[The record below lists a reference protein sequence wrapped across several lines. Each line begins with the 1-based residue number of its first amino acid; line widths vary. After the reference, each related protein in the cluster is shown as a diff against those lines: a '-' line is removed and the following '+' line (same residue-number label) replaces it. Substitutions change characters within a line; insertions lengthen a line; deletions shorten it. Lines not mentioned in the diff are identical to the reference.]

1 MNKKIISLVLA
12 LVMVLGTFTSVFA
25 AETTTKKAEA
35 KKAEAGEKVEKVVG
49 KDNKIQYV
57 IDKKLVEG
65 YEDGNYGLDKNIKR
79 SEITRL
85 LVLANGNEEL
95 AKQLQG
101 SMKIYSDVDA
111 KHWANGVISVG
122 TTVPSDANGIAML
135 AGYPDGSF
143 KPENDVTYAELA
155 KMLVVLVKED
165 LTADMVKNAKWA
177 TSWMTWA
184 AQLGILDDV
193 NVVDS
198 NKAANRADAFT
209 MVYNALY
216 AMKEFKRVPANETRG
231 IVSNLTNS
239 KLTLNQDSEK
249 EYTITGDTVIVDGIN
264 VRKQIVKV
272 NSLNNLDLYKGSLV
286 RILVNDKN
294 EVTHIIELGNPE
306 VLARTDK
313 ENQLLDTDNHIW
325 EGVADATVETNYYKN
340 IESLKDLDQKK
351 VDGAYATVTLNGSK
365 TKADYI
371 KFHKANGNELANLK
385 VNDKTE
391 IYVANPYNNIMK
403 EVKDINEA
411 LSLIG
416 FHNYG
421 KDYKIP
427 NVYAGFDTDDHKS
440 AVKSFDSER
449 STAKVIVFNVVSKDN
464 DGDRYRVIN
473 SSSSKFSS
481 TLEDT
486 DGKLYDR
493 DNVLNKANFPLNY
506 GDLLDV
512 IETRGDVI
520 DRLLDH
526 SDEKAFPVVKVAQ
539 IFDNDE
545 IQVEDRFGNETL
557 LYVGD
562 ADIFNA
568 KQYKDL
574 AKGDYLQFTANNKD
588 ARDIEIVSILDDS
601 KDTRDLFDKSG
612 SVLNVVQ
619 GIEEGTAVGTVTKV
633 NNDAYPYTV
642 EIKIEEANWDKG
654 LAKTTK
660 VFEVSKEWADALK
673 VGQDVK
679 FKVNFRDNN
688 KNDWAFNFV
697 LNDGKDTSILRKPG
711 TLTIDEYLEK
721 EFLADIEKLTPANK
735 VTVKN
740 VDEVAAAVE
749 AIDGQLDAQKQ
760 FKLLSENKD
769 HANKLEAVRKAVKE
783 AKAEKAAADKAAA
796 AEKAEADAKKK
807 LTDEFAEAVKAEY
820 DKVKGVKDVLELK
833 YDAETKTATVVVLD
847 KEATFNDVNGTN
859 TMVALGNVANGAN
872 LKYYQVENQP
882 KQEISENKKDNRD
895 NLLADLFAATG
906 ADPSKLGNFVGKE
919 VKVTA
924 HLEKG
929 DVKATDV
936 YTVKIVEGQAK

>member
-25 AETTTKKAEA
+25 AEPTKKAEA

-155 KMLVVLVKED
+155 KMLVVLAKED
-165 LTADMVKNAKWA
+165 LTADMVKNATWA

-193 NVVDS
+193 TINDS

-216 AMKEFKRVPANETRG
+216 RMKEFKRVPANETRG
-231 IVSNLTNS
+231 IVSNLTS
-239 KLTLNQDSEK
+239 GKLTLNQDNEK
-249 EYTITGDTVIVDGIN
+249 VYDITNATVIVTGKSERSN
-264 VRKQIVKV
+264 VVKV
-272 NSLNNLDLYKGSLV
+272 NSLKNLELYKGSLV
-286 RILVNDKN
+286 RILVNDKK
-294 EVTHIIELGNPE
+294 EVTHIIELGNPKD
-306 VLARTDK
+306 LAIEKGST
-313 ENQLLDTDNHIW
+313 W
-325 EGVADATVETNYYKN
+325 EGVADYTIETDYYAN
-340 IESLKDLDQKK
+340 IETLKGVKDADIK
-351 VDGAYATVTLNGSK
+351 GAYATVTLNGARTKGENIVFHNANNTKK
-365 TKADYI
+365 T
-371 KFHKANGNELANLK
+371 ELK
-385 VNDKTE
+385 INDKTE
-391 IYVANPYNNIMK
+391 IYVANPYNNIMR
-403 EVKDINEA
+403 EVKDVNEA

-416 FHNYG
+416 FHNYDG
-421 KDYKIP
+421 YKIP
-427 NVYAGFDTDDHKS
+427 NVYAGFDNDGHTS
-440 AVKSFDSER
+440 AVKTFDSNR
-449 STAKVIVFNVVSKDN
+449 NTAKVIVFNVVSKDN
-464 DGDRYRVIN
+464 DGDLYRVIN
-473 SSSSKFSS
+473 SSSSKFST
-481 TLEDT
+481 TLEDV

-493 DNVLNKANFPLNY
+493 DNVLNEVHYPLNY

-512 IETRGDVI
+512 IEVRGDI
-520 DRLLDH
+520 IEKKLDH
-526 SDEKAFPVVKVAQ
+526 SDERLYPVVKVAQ

-574 AKGDYLQFTANNKD
+574 AKGDYLQFRAENKD
-588 ARDIEIVSILDDS
+588 ARKIEIVSILDDT
-601 KDTRDLFDKSG
+601 KDTRDLFAKSG

-619 GIEEGTAVGTVTKV
+619 GIQGNTVVGTVTKV
-633 NNDAYPYTV
+633 NANSYPYTV
-642 EIKIEEANWDKG
+642 EVKIEEANWDAG

-660 VFEVSKEWADALK
+660 VFEVSEEWAKALK

-679 FKVNFRDNN
+679 FNVNFRDNER
-688 KNDWAFNFV
+688 NDWAFNFV
-697 LNDGKDTSILRKPG
+697 LNDGMDTPIAEDQK
-711 TLTIDEYLEK
+711 TLSN
-721 EFLADIEKLTPANK
+721 IEKLEKLAKTGDIKVDAKEIPAVEKEIREESSVKKSAALQERLDKALELNAK
-735 VTVKN
+735 KAVEEYVANATNSDYKLSNLIKDANEVQDKINLVKNTTVKTN
-740 VDEVAAAVE
+740 LTD
-749 AIDGQLDAQKQ
+749 K
-760 FKLLSENKD
+760 
-769 HANKLEAVRKAVKE
+769 KE
-783 AKAEKAAADKAAA
+783 A
-796 AEKAEADAKKK
+796 
-807 LTDEFAEAVKAEY
+807 
-820 DKVKGVKDVLELK
+820 
-833 YDAETKTATVVVLD
+833 
-847 KEATFNDVNGTN
+847 
-859 TMVALGNVANGAN
+859 
-872 LKYYQVENQP
+872 
-882 KQEISENKKDNRD
+882 
-895 NLLADLFAATG
+895 
-906 ADPSKLGNFVGKE
+906 
-919 VKVTA
+919 
-924 HLEKG
+924 
-929 DVKATDV
+929 ATDV
-936 YTVKIVEGQAK
+936 RDDFEEVVANKIIVDKANLEPAKVEKALKDAVVSKSLNDTVKSVVIKNKPVDNANYAAGAELDAKVVLEKDDVKMQANIVANIAK

>member
-25 AETTTKKAEA
+25 EPTKKAEA

-101 SMKIYSDVDA
+101 SMKIYSDVDT
-111 KHWANGVISVG
+111 KHWANGVITVG

-177 TSWMTWA
+177 SSWMTWA
-184 AQLGILDDV
+184 AELGILNDV
-193 NVVDS
+193 TVADS

-216 AMKEFKRVPANETRG
+216 RMKEFKRVPANETRG

-249 EYTITGDTVIVDGIN
+249 EYTITGDTVIVDGN
-264 VRKQIVKV
+264 NTRRQIIEVK
-272 NSLNNLDLYKGSLV
+272 SLNNLDLYKGSLV
-286 RILVNDKN
+286 RILTNDKN
-294 EVTHIIELGNPE
+294 EVTHIIELGNPK
-306 VLARTDK
+306 VLARTDVK
-313 ENQLLDTDNHIW
+313 DELLDKDNHIW
-325 EGVADATVETNYYKN
+325 EGVADATVETTNYDFK
-340 IESLKDLDQKK
+340 EASLKEIAQKDINK
-351 VDGAYATVTLNGSK
+351 AYATVKLNSSN

-371 KFHKANGNELANLK
+371 KFHKANGELLANLK

-416 FHNYG
+416 FHHYG
-421 KDYKIP
+421 DTFKIP
-427 NVYAGFDTDDHKS
+427 NVYAGFDTDNHK
-440 AVKSFDSER
+440 ANIKGFDSER
-449 STAKVIVFNVVSKDN
+449 NTARVIVFNIVSKDN
-464 DGDRYRVIN
+464 DGDLYRVIN
-473 SSSSKFSS
+473 SSSSKFST

-520 DRLLDH
+520 TKKIDH
-526 SDEKAFPVVKVAQ
+526 SDKKEFPVVRVVE

-545 IQVEDRFGNETL
+545 VLVEDRFGNESK
-557 LYVGD
+557 LYFGD

-574 AKGDYLQFTANNKD
+574 AKGDYLQFLPEENMSRIMD
-588 ARDIEIVSILDDS
+588 IVSILDDT
-601 KDTRDLFDKSG
+601 KDTRDLFDRSG
-612 SVLNVVQ
+612 SLLNVVK
-619 GIEEGTAVGTVTKV
+619 GIEEKTVNGIVVEVK
-633 NNDAYPYTV
+633 DSTV
-642 EIKIEEANWDKG
+642 EIDVKYTNWESGYGSGIRTFALDKAD
-654 LAKTTK
+654 LAKLAK
-660 VFEVSKEWADALK
+660 
-673 VGQDVK
+673 GMDVT
-679 FKVNFRDNN
+679 FKVNTNKYDNWDYAYDFHI
-688 KNDWAFNFV
+688 ND
-697 LNDGKDTSILRKPG
+697 DGQP
-711 TLTIDEYLEK
+711 
-721 EFLADIEKLTPANK
+721 KLTK
-735 VTVKN
+735 E
-740 VDEVAAAVE
+740 D
-749 AIDGQLDAQKQ
+749 
-760 FKLLSENKD
+760 KLK
-769 HANKLEAVRKAVKE
+769 KIF
-783 AKAEKAAADKAAA
+783 AD
-796 AEKAEADAKKK
+796 
-807 LTDEFAEAVKAEY
+807 AVKAEY
-820 DKVKGVKDVLELK
+820 DKVNDVDGVLKLE
-833 YDAETKTATVVVLD
+833 YNPETKTATVTVLD
-847 KEATFNDVNGTN
+847 DTKTFDDVNGTN

-872 LKYYQVENQP
+872 LAKYQVETQP
-882 KQEISENKKDNRD
+882 EREVSEDKEANRTQ
-895 NLLADLFAATG
+895 LLADLFAATG
-906 ADPSKLGNFVGKE
+906 TTSNNLKDYKGKTI
-919 VKVTA
+919 KVTA
-924 HLEKG
+924 HLAKD

-936 YTVKIVEGQAK
+936 YTVVIK

>member
-25 AETTTKKAEA
+25 ETAKADAKKTEETKKTEV

-49 KDNKIQYV
+49 KDNKIQYIV
-57 IDKKLVEG
+57 DKKLVEG
-65 YEDGNYGLDKNIKR
+65 YEDGNLGLDKNIKR

-101 SMKIYSDVDA
+101 SMKIYSDVDV

-155 KMLVVLVKED
+155 KMLVVLAKKD

-193 NVVDS
+193 NVADS

-216 AMKEFKRVPANETRG
+216 TMKEFKRVPANETRG

-286 RILVNDKN
+286 RILTNDKN

-313 ENQLLDTDNHIW
+313 EGELLDTDNHIW

-440 AVKSFDSER
+440 AVKSFNSER

-588 ARDIEIVSILDDS
+588 ARDIEIVSILDDT

-619 GIEEGTAVGTVTKV
+619 GIEANTVVGTVTKV
-633 NNDAYPYTV
+633 NNAAYPYTV
-642 EIKIEEANWDKG
+642 EVEIEEANWDAG

-660 VFEVSKEWADALK
+660 VFEVSKENADLLSK
-673 VGQDVK
+673 GQNIK
-679 FKVNFRDNN
+679 FKVEFKKYDNRDWGYDFRLN
-688 KNDWAFNFV
+688 KAGFPAIKEGKTV
-697 LNDGKDTSILRKPG
+697 LQIYLNDV
-711 TLTIDEYLEK
+711 
-721 EFLADIEKLTPANK
+721 EKLTPANK
-735 VTVKN
+735 VTAENYKDVQK
-740 VDEVAAAVE
+740 E
-749 AIDGQLDAQKQ
+749 LDYIALTKLSNSDQ
-760 FKLLSENKD
+760 FKFDNDYKD
-769 HANKLEAVRKAVKE
+769 HAKKLADVTKKVNEFKAEAEKAQAKADLQAKIDE
-783 AKAEKAAADKAAA
+783 AKAK
-796 AEKAEADAKKK
+796 
-807 LTDEFAEAVKAEY
+807 
-820 DKVKGVKDVLELK
+820 VKDVKASEDGTEVAK
-833 YDAETKTATVVVLD
+833 TEKWAKQADIDAINNAITTAEGKLD
-847 KEATFNDVNGTN
+847 KTTEE
-859 TMVALGNVANGAN
+859 M
-872 LKYYQVENQP
+872 K
-882 KQEISENKKDNRD
+882 
-895 NLLADLFAATG
+895 
-906 ADPSKLGNFVGKE
+906 
-919 VKVTA
+919 
-924 HLEKG
+924 
-929 DVKATDV
+929 
-936 YTVKIVEGQAK
+936 QAKTTLQTAIDNFAPKAGTKEA

>member
-25 AETTTKKAEA
+25 EAAKADAKKEEVKKTETKKA
-35 KKAEAGEKVEKVVG
+35 KAGEKVEKVVG

-65 YEDGNYGLDKNIKR
+65 YEDGTYGLDKNIKR

-155 KMLVVLVKED
+155 KMLVVLAKED

-216 AMKEFKRVPANETRG
+216 TMKEFKRVPANETRG

-286 RILVNDKN
+286 RILTNDKN

-313 ENQLLDTDNHIW
+313 EGELLDTDNHIW

-440 AVKSFDSER
+440 AVKSFNSER

-588 ARDIEIVSILDDS
+588 ARDIEIVSILDDT

-619 GIEEGTAVGTVTKV
+619 GIEANTVVGTVTKV
-633 NNDAYPYTV
+633 NNAAYPYTV
-642 EIKIEEANWDKG
+642 EVEIEEANWDAG

-660 VFEVSKEWADALK
+660 VFEVSKENADLLSK
-673 VGQDVK
+673 GQNIK
-679 FKVNFRDNN
+679 FKVEFKKYDNRDWGYDFRLN
-688 KNDWAFNFV
+688 KAGFPAIKEGKTV
-697 LNDGKDTSILRKPG
+697 LQIYLNDV
-711 TLTIDEYLEK
+711 
-721 EFLADIEKLTPANK
+721 EKLTPANK
-735 VTVKN
+735 VTAENYKDVQK
-740 VDEVAAAVE
+740 E
-749 AIDGQLDAQKQ
+749 LDYIALTKLSNSDQ
-760 FKLLSENKD
+760 FKFDNDYKA
-769 HANKLEAVRKAVKE
+769 HADKLAEVKKAVAEKKAEAEKAQAKADLQAKIDE
-783 AKAEKAAADKAAA
+783 AKAK
-796 AEKAEADAKKK
+796 
-807 LTDEFAEAVKAEY
+807 
-820 DKVKGVKDVLELK
+820 VKDVKASEDGTEVAK
-833 YDAETKTATVVVLD
+833 TEKWAKQADIDAINNAITTAEGKLD
-847 KEATFNDVNGTN
+847 KTTEE
-859 TMVALGNVANGAN
+859 M
-872 LKYYQVENQP
+872 K
-882 KQEISENKKDNRD
+882 
-895 NLLADLFAATG
+895 
-906 ADPSKLGNFVGKE
+906 
-919 VKVTA
+919 
-924 HLEKG
+924 
-929 DVKATDV
+929 
-936 YTVKIVEGQAK
+936 QAKTTLQTAIDNFAPKAGTKEA

>member
-25 AETTTKKAEA
+25 EAAKADAKKEEVKKTETKKA
-35 KKAEAGEKVEKVVG
+35 KAGEKVEKVVG

-65 YEDGNYGLDKNIKR
+65 YEDGTYGLDKNIKR

-155 KMLVVLVKED
+155 KMLVVLAKED

-286 RILVNDKN
+286 RILTNDKN

-313 ENQLLDTDNHIW
+313 EGELLDTDNHIW

-440 AVKSFDSER
+440 AVKSFNSER

-588 ARDIEIVSILDDS
+588 ARDIEIVSILDDT

-619 GIEEGTAVGTVTKV
+619 GIEANTVVGTVTKV
-633 NNDAYPYTV
+633 NNAAYPYTV
-642 EIKIEEANWDKG
+642 EVEIEEANWDAG

-660 VFEVSKEWADALK
+660 VFEVSKENADLLSK
-673 VGQDVK
+673 GQNIK
-679 FKVNFRDNN
+679 FKVEFKKYDNRDWGYDFRLN
-688 KNDWAFNFV
+688 KAGFPAIKEGKTV
-697 LNDGKDTSILRKPG
+697 LQIYLNDV
-711 TLTIDEYLEK
+711 
-721 EFLADIEKLTPANK
+721 EKLTPANK
-735 VTVKN
+735 VTAENYKDVQK
-740 VDEVAAAVE
+740 E
-749 AIDGQLDAQKQ
+749 LDYIALTKLSNSDQ
-760 FKLLSENKD
+760 FKFDNDYKD
-769 HANKLEAVRKAVKE
+769 HAKKLADVKKAVAEKKAEAEKAQAKADLQAKIDE
-783 AKAEKAAADKAAA
+783 AKAK
-796 AEKAEADAKKK
+796 
-807 LTDEFAEAVKAEY
+807 
-820 DKVKGVKDVLELK
+820 VKDVKASEDGTEVAK
-833 YDAETKTATVVVLD
+833 TEKWAKQADIDAINNAITTAEGKLD
-847 KEATFNDVNGTN
+847 KTTEE
-859 TMVALGNVANGAN
+859 M
-872 LKYYQVENQP
+872 K
-882 KQEISENKKDNRD
+882 
-895 NLLADLFAATG
+895 
-906 ADPSKLGNFVGKE
+906 
-919 VKVTA
+919 
-924 HLEKG
+924 
-929 DVKATDV
+929 
-936 YTVKIVEGQAK
+936 QAKTTLQTAIDNFAPKAGTKEA

>member
-25 AETTTKKAEA
+25 ETAKADAKKTEETKKTEV

-49 KDNKIQYV
+49 KDNKIQYIV
-57 IDKKLVEG
+57 DKKLVEG
-65 YEDGNYGLDKNIKR
+65 YEDGNLGLDKNIKR

-101 SMKIYSDVDA
+101 SMKIYSDVDV

-155 KMLVVLVKED
+155 KMLVVLAKKD

-216 AMKEFKRVPANETRG
+216 TMKEFKRVPANETRG

-286 RILVNDKN
+286 RILTNDKN

-313 ENQLLDTDNHIW
+313 EGELLDTDNHIW

-391 IYVANPYNNIMK
+391 IYVANPYNNIMR

-612 SVLNVVQ
+612 SVLKVVQ
-619 GIEEGTAVGTVTKV
+619 GIEDHTVVGVIKWV
-633 NNDAYPYTV
+633 GEKQV
-642 EIKIEEANWDKG
+642 EIKIESDNWDAG
-654 LAKTTK
+654 LNNTTK
-660 VFEVSKEWADALK
+660 TYKVDRELADALK
-673 VGQDVK
+673 
-679 FKVNFRDNN
+679 
-688 KNDWAFNFV
+688 A
-697 LNDGKDTSILRKPG
+697 
-711 TLTIDEYLEK
+711 Y
-721 EFLADIEKLTPANK
+721 
-735 VTVKN
+735 
-740 VDEVAAAVE
+740 
-749 AIDGQLDAQKQ
+749 
-760 FKLLSENKD
+760 
-769 HANKLEAVRKAVKE
+769 
-783 AKAEKAAADKAAA
+783 
-796 AEKAEADAKKK
+796 
-807 LTDEFAEAVKAEY
+807 
-820 DKVKGVKDVLELK
+820 
-833 YDAETKTATVVVLD
+833 
-847 KEATFNDVNGTN
+847 
-859 TMVALGNVANGAN
+859 
-872 LKYYQVENQP
+872 
-882 KQEISENKKDNRD
+882 
-895 NLLADLFAATG
+895 
-906 ADPSKLGNFVGKE
+906 VGKE
-919 VKVTA
+919 VKFKAENKNYENDVRAYDFMLNDGKNVLIAPKANKNLTE
-924 HLEKG
+924 LEKVVNAYYESG
-929 DVKATDV
+929 LLSTDFDKANEDIDKVKDASYNEKKAAKDEIKKYRDEKVVPAQKATPVEFKTKSVDSNEAAIKAAKEEAAKAQKLVDALKDSKGKDDLQARIDAYNKTIKAAEDKLAVAEKQTAYDNYAKAVFAKLANLEVKSSDSKTELEANVKAAVEAAIKD
-936 YTVKIVEGQAK
+936 VEGKPADAKVVIGDINTADKKVKVKVVSDNLKIDQKEGAEKEITFAVK

>member
-12 LVMVLGTFTSVFA
+12 LVMVLGTFSSVFA
-25 AETTTKKAEA
+25 ETTKKADA

-286 RILVNDKN
+286 RILTNDKN

-313 ENQLLDTDNHIW
+313 EGELLDTDNHIW

-340 IESLKDLDQKK
+340 IESLKDLNQKD
-351 VDGAYATVTLNGSK
+351 VDKAYATVTLNGSK

-371 KFHKANGNELANLK
+371 KFHRANGNEIVNLK

-391 IYVANPYNNIMK
+391 IYVANPYNNIMR

-440 AVKSFDSER
+440 AVKSFNSER
-449 STAKVIVFNVVSKDN
+449 STAKVIVFNIVSKDN

-520 DRLLDH
+520 DKLLDH
-526 SDEKAFPVVKVAQ
+526 SDEKAFPVVKVVRT
-539 IFDNDE
+539 FDNDE

-619 GIEEGTAVGTVTKV
+619 GIEDHTVVGTIKWVGEKQ
-633 NNDAYPYTV
+633 V
-642 EIKIEEANWDKG
+642 EIKIESDNWDAG
-654 LAKTTK
+654 LNNTTK
-660 VFEVSKEWADALK
+660 TYKVDRELADALK
-673 VGQDVK
+673 AYVGKDVK
-679 FKVNFRDNN
+679 FKAEN
-688 KNDWAFNFV
+688 KNFENDVRAYDFM
-697 LNDGKDTSILRKPG
+697 LNDGKNVLIAPKANKN
-711 TLTIDEYLEK
+711 LTDLEK
-721 EFLADIEKLTPANK
+721 AMNKYYESKLEATDKTNFEDEVSKADATYAEKKAAKEAAQKYVDEVYTPAKDEVAKLTPVLTDASTK
-735 VTVKN
+735 EDVKAAKEKLAKAEEKLAKVKDSEAKDALLVTVKAYKEGIKTAEDALALGEKQTAYDNYADAVFAKLAGLEVKSSDSKTEFEAN
-740 VDEVAAAVE
+740 VKAAVE
-749 AIDGQLDAQKQ
+749 AAI
-760 FKLLSENKD
+760 KD
-769 HANKLEAVRKAVKE
+769 VEGKP
-783 AKAEKAAADKAAA
+783 
-796 AEKAEADAKKK
+796 ADAKVVVGDINTADK
-807 LTDEFAEAVKAEY
+807 
-820 DKVKGVKDVLELK
+820 KVKVK
-833 YDAETKTATVVVLD
+833 VVSD
-847 KEATFNDVNGTN
+847 
-859 TMVALGNVANGAN
+859 N
-872 LKYYQVENQP
+872 LKVDQTKGAE
-882 KQEISENKKDNRD
+882 QEIT
-895 NLLADLFAATG
+895 F
-906 ADPSKLGNFVGKE
+906 
-919 VKVTA
+919 
-924 HLEKG
+924 
-929 DVKATDV
+929 
-936 YTVKIVEGQAK
+936 TVK

>member
-25 AETTTKKAEA
+25 EAAKADAKKEEVKKTETKKA
-35 KKAEAGEKVEKVVG
+35 KAGEKVEKVVG

-65 YEDGNYGLDKNIKR
+65 YEDGTYGLDKNIKR

-155 KMLVVLVKED
+155 KMLVVLAKED

-286 RILVNDKN
+286 RILTNDKN

-313 ENQLLDTDNHIW
+313 EGELLDTDNHIW

-391 IYVANPYNNIMK
+391 IYVANPYNNIMR

-449 STAKVIVFNVVSKDN
+449 KTAKVIVFNVVSKDN

-526 SDEKAFPVVKVAQ
+526 SDEKAFPVVRVLRV
-539 IFDNDE
+539 FDNDE
-545 IQVEDRFGNETL
+545 IRVEDRFGNETL

-612 SVLNVVQ
+612 SVLKVVQ
-619 GIEEGTAVGTVTKV
+619 GIEDHTVVGVIKWV
-633 NNDAYPYTV
+633 GEKQV
-642 EIKIEEANWDKG
+642 EIKIESDNWDAG
-654 LAKTTK
+654 LNNTTK
-660 VFEVSKEWADALK
+660 TYKVDRELADALK
-673 VGQDVK
+673 
-679 FKVNFRDNN
+679 
-688 KNDWAFNFV
+688 A
-697 LNDGKDTSILRKPG
+697 
-711 TLTIDEYLEK
+711 Y
-721 EFLADIEKLTPANK
+721 
-735 VTVKN
+735 
-740 VDEVAAAVE
+740 
-749 AIDGQLDAQKQ
+749 
-760 FKLLSENKD
+760 
-769 HANKLEAVRKAVKE
+769 
-783 AKAEKAAADKAAA
+783 
-796 AEKAEADAKKK
+796 
-807 LTDEFAEAVKAEY
+807 
-820 DKVKGVKDVLELK
+820 
-833 YDAETKTATVVVLD
+833 
-847 KEATFNDVNGTN
+847 
-859 TMVALGNVANGAN
+859 
-872 LKYYQVENQP
+872 
-882 KQEISENKKDNRD
+882 
-895 NLLADLFAATG
+895 
-906 ADPSKLGNFVGKE
+906 VGKE
-919 VKVTA
+919 VKFKAENKNYENDVRAYDFMLNDGKNVLIAPKANKNLTE
-924 HLEKG
+924 LEKVVNAYYESG
-929 DVKATDV
+929 LLSTDFDKANEDIDKVKDASYNEKKAAKDEIKKYRDEKVVPAQKATPVEFKTKSVDSNEAAIKAAKEEAAKAQKLVDALKDSKGKDDLQARIDAYNKTIKAAEDKLAVAEKQTAYDNYAKAVFAKLANLEVKSSDSKTELEANVKAAVEAAIKD
-936 YTVKIVEGQAK
+936 VEGKPADAKVVIGDINTADKKVKVKVVSDNLKIDQKEGAEKEITFAVK